1 MNRKTNGGVESY
13 IYKKFFER
21 FNQMSSA
28 LEYSYSRT
36 PDNFHLSEFLALFWL
51 EPGLKRSIDK
61 VYEIV
66 VYALFS
72 SLIEALGV
80 KVKIDLDLSNIDLLK
95 EFEDFTRQIISLDS
109 ENLMQKLIELV

>member
-1 MNRKTNGGVESY
+1 
-13 IYKKFFER
+13 
-21 FNQMSSA
+21 MSSA

-80 KVKIDLDLSNIDLLK
+80 KVKN
-95 EFEDFTRQIISLDS
+95 
-109 ENLMQKLIELV
+109 